1 MFSGQ
6 GSISSANRMIYTNY
20 GTHGI
25 ILLQILDSA
34 YSAAES
40 WIRHKNG
47 NGGIQWYITL
57 SSQALV
63 PTQHFKASRF
73 LLYAPSILYR
83 LAKRGFRILTAV
95 YHCLLKPPYLLFFFC
110 ALSSIV
116 VIDHISGTHGSRV
129 GPRRSRRLEGPGKSM
144 EDSVQRKMEKFYEGS
159 NGPPLRI
166 LPIGGLGEIGMNC
179 MLVGNYDRYILI
191 DAGVMFPD
199 QEDLGVQKII
209 PDTTFIK
216 KWSHKIEAVVI
227 THGHEDHIGA
237 LPWEYTGVR
246 LELKISVILSKSQPL
261 KQLQPVLTIS
271 LLFNQV
277 IPALDIRTPIFASSF
292 TMELIKKRLKE
303 SGIFVPSRLK
313 TFRTKRKFVAGPFE
327 IEPIRVT
334 HSIPDCSGLVLRCSD
349 GIILHTGDWK
359 IDESPLDGQV
369 FDREGLEQLS
379 KEGVTLMMSD
389 STNILSP
396 GRTLSETVVADSLLR
411 HISAA
416 KGRVI
421 TTQFSSNIHRL
432 GSVKAAADLTGRK
445 LVFVGMSL
453 RTYLD
458 AAWKDGKAPID
469 PSTLVKV
476 EDIDAYAP
484 KDLLIVTTGSQVSCN
499 NWRNQKAEPRA
510 ALNLASYGSS
520 HFFKLSKED
529 VILYSAKVIPG
540 NESRV
545 MKMLNRLSEIG
556 PAIIMGKKEQLHT
569 SGHAYREEL
578 EEVLRIVKPQ
588 HFLPI
593 HGELLFL
600 KEHEL
605 LGRSTG
611 IHHTAVIKNGEM
623 LGVSHLRNR
632 RVLSNGFI
640 ALGKE
645 NLQLMY
651 SDGDKA
657 FGTSTELCI
666 DERSRIASDGIIVV
680 SIEIMRP
687 QSTDSVFKETLKGK
701 IRITTRCLWLDNGKL
716 LDALHNAAHAA
727 LSSCPVKSPLPHLER
742 TVSGVLM
749 KMVRKYSGK
758 RPEVITHAIENPVAV
773 LADEIGEKLS
783 GVNYGFEIP
792 TVEGKADGS
801 QKKKRSTKNKEGS
814 KNPDLLMGPRETKG
828 PNLLFM
834 NHDVIDNDRL
844 LPEDEIATSSD
855 STGSSVPDSE
865 SSGDFWN
872 AYTKS
877 ESVDESEKGS
887 KDSKTNKPMKRNRW
901 KPEEIKKLIRLR
913 GELNSRF
920 QVVKGR
926 MALWEEISVKLSEEG
941 SSRSPGQCKS
951 LWASLIQKYENK
963 IEKLEYYREQKVDF
977 LRFRETVV
985 VALMSHES
993 KNESERKRSWQY
1005 YKEMDNILSAPDEM
1019 EAAMTKVNGN
1029 PGQHNVS

>member
-1 MFSGQ
+1 MAMPTFNA
-6 GSISSANRMIYTNY
+6 ISHCHHRLWWQPNTSKLPVSCFMPP
-20 GTHGI
+20 
-25 ILLQILDSA
+25 
-34 YSAAES
+34 
-40 WIRHKNG
+40 
-47 NGGIQWYITL
+47 
-57 SSQALV
+57 
-63 PTQHFKASRF
+63 PT
-73 LLYAPSILYR
+73 Y
-83 LAKRGFRILTAV
+83 
-95 YHCLLKPPYLLFFFC
+95 
-110 ALSSIV
+110 
-116 VIDHISGTHGSRV
+116 SGTHGSRA
-129 GPRRSRRLEGPGKSM
+129 GQKRSGRLEGAGKSM

-199 QEDLGVQKII
+199 YDELGVQKII

-237 LPWEYTGVR
+237 LPW
-246 LELKISVILSKSQPL
+246 
-261 KQLQPVLTIS
+261 
-271 LLFNQV
+271 V

-313 TFRTKRKFVAGPFE
+313 TFKTKKKFVAGPFE

-369 FDREGLEQLS
+369 FDREGLEELS

-389 STNILSP
+389 STNVLSP
-396 GRTLSETVVADSLLR
+396 GRTTSETVVADSLLR
-411 HISAA
+411 HITSA

-432 GSVKAAADLTGRK
+432 GSVKAAADLAGRK

-484 KDLLIVTTGSQVSCN
+484 KDLVIVTTGSQ
-499 NWRNQKAEPRA
+499 AEPRA

-520 HFFKLSKED
+520 HFFKLNKED
-529 VILYSAKVIPG
+529 TILYSAKVIPG

-556 PAIIMGKKEQLHT
+556 PTIVMGKNEQLHT

-578 EEVLRIVKPQ
+578 QEVLRIVKPQ

-600 KEHEL
+600 KEHEV

-632 RVLSNGFI
+632 RVLSNGF
-640 ALGKE
+640 ATLGKE

-657 FGTSTELCI
+657 FGTSADLCV
-666 DERSRIASDGIIVV
+666 DERMKIASDGIIVV

-687 QSTDSVFKETLKGK
+687 QSTESLFKENLKGK
-701 IRITTRCLWLDNGKL
+701 IRITTRCLWLDKGKL
-716 LDALHNAAHAA
+716 LDALHSAAHAS
-727 LSSCPVKSPLPHLER
+727 LSSISIKSPLPHIER
-742 TVSGVLM
+742 TVSEVLR

-758 RPEVITHAIENPVAV
+758 RPEVITHAIENPAAV
-773 LADEIGEKLS
+773 LADEIDGKLS
-783 GVNYGFEIP
+783 GISQGFEMSLGKKE
-792 TVEGKADGS
+792 TVDGTP
-801 QKKKRSTKNKEGS
+801 KKKRSSKMQEES
-814 KNPDLLMGPRETKG
+814 KNLDLSFGALENEGDVMSDDTLLSEEETESISDATESSISDSDATDDFWKAHTK
-828 PNLLFM
+828 PES
-834 NHDVIDNDRL
+834 IDQSENG
-844 LPEDEIATSSD
+844 SSD
-855 STGSSVPDSE
+855 SS
-865 SSGDFWN
+865 
-872 AYTKS
+872 TK
-877 ESVDESEKGS
+877 
-887 KDSKTNKPMKRNRW
+887 KPVKRNRW
-901 KPEEIKKLIRLR
+901 KPEEVKKLITFR

-926 MALWEEISVKLSEEG
+926 MALWEEISVNLSNEG
-941 SSRSPGQCKS
+941 FNRSPGQCKS
-951 LWASLIQKYENK
+951 LWASLVQKYE
-963 IEKLEYYREQKVDF
+963 
-977 LRFRETVV
+977 
-985 VALMSHES
+985 ES
-993 KNESERKRSWQY
+993 KNEPESKRSWQY
-1005 YKEMDNILSAPDEM
+1005 YADMDNVLSTPD
-1019 EAAMTKVNGN
+1019 AMAEK
-1029 PGQHNVS
+1029 

>member
-1 MFSGQ
+1 MAMAAFSAISHCHHGLWWQPNTSKLPVSCYMPPPNFTGSQ
-6 GSISSANRMIYTNY
+6 GSKVGHKRSGR
-20 GTHGI
+20 
-25 ILLQILDSA
+25 LDGA
-34 YSAAES
+34 
-40 WIRHKNG
+40 
-47 NGGIQWYITL
+47 
-57 SSQALV
+57 
-63 PTQHFKASRF
+63 
-73 LLYAPSILYR
+73 
-83 LAKRGFRILTAV
+83 
-95 YHCLLKPPYLLFFFC
+95 
-110 ALSSIV
+110 
-116 VIDHISGTHGSRV
+116 
-129 GPRRSRRLEGPGKSM
+129 GKSM

-199 QEDLGVQKII
+199 YDELGVQKII

-237 LPWEYTGVR
+237 LPW
-246 LELKISVILSKSQPL
+246 
-261 KQLQPVLTIS
+261 
-271 LLFNQV
+271 V

-313 TFRTKRKFVAGPFE
+313 TFKTKKKFIAGPFE

-389 STNILSP
+389 STNVLSP
-396 GRTLSETVVADSLLR
+396 GRTTSETVVADSLLR
-411 HISAA
+411 HITAA

-432 GSVKAAADLTGRK
+432 GSVKAAADLAGRK

-484 KDLLIVTTGSQVSCN
+484 KDLVIVTTGSQ
-499 NWRNQKAEPRA
+499 AEPRA

-520 HFFKLSKED
+520 HFFKLNKED
-529 VILYSAKVIPG
+529 TILYSAKVIPG

-556 PAIIMGKKEQLHT
+556 PTIVMGKNEQLHT

-578 EEVLRIVKPQ
+578 QEVLRIVKPQ

-600 KEHEL
+600 KEHEV

-632 RVLSNGFI
+632 RVLSNGFA

-657 FGTSTELCI
+657 FGTSADLCV
-666 DERSRIASDGIIVV
+666 DERMKIASDGIIVV

-687 QSTDSVFKETLKGK
+687 QSTESLFKENLKGK

-716 LDALHNAAHAA
+716 LDALHSAAHAS
-727 LSSCPVKSPLPHLER
+727 LSSCSIKSPLPHIER
-742 TVSGVLM
+742 TVSEVLR

-758 RPEVITHAIENPVAV
+758 RPEVITHAIENPAAV
-773 LADEIGEKLS
+773 LADEINGKLS
-783 GVNYGFEIP
+783 GVQHGFEMRLGKKE
-792 TVEGKADGS
+792 TVDGS
-801 QKKKRSTKNKEGS
+801 AKKKRSSKVQEENKNL
-814 KNPDLLMGPRETKG
+814 DLSLGPLENTV
-828 PNLLFM
+828 
-834 NHDVIDNDRL
+834 DVISDDSL
-844 LPEDEIATSSD
+844 LSEDEIATSSD
-855 STGSSVPDSE
+855 TTESSVSDSE
-865 SSGDFWN
+865 ASDDFWK
-872 AYTKS
+872 AFTKP
-877 ESVDESEKGS
+877 ESVDQSENGS
-887 KDSKTNKPMKRNRW
+887 SDPNTKKPLKRNRW
-901 KPEEIKKLIRLR
+901 KPEEVKKLIKFR

-926 MALWEEISVKLSEEG
+926 MALWEEISENLSIEG
-941 SSRSPGQCKS
+941 FSRSPGQCKS
-951 LWASLIQKYENK
+951 LWASLVQKYE
-963 IEKLEYYREQKVDF
+963 
-977 LRFRETVV
+977 
-985 VALMSHES
+985 ES
-993 KNESERKRSWQY
+993 KDEPESNRSWQY
-1005 YKEMDNILSAPDEM
+1005 FEDMDSILSAPD
-1019 EAAMTKVNGN
+1019 AMAKK
-1029 PGQHNVS
+1029 